1 MQSGWPCSIFHK
13 KELCAVALKKLV
25 FFPKLFR
32 RKGKIA
38 QLNACPCSGMALQK
52 SPEAFRF
59 IWNVLNQ
66 AKRPAGDGLNVE
78 VIGEIINALVLFP
91 DKETFIFA

>member
-1 MQSGWPCSIFHK
+1 
-13 KELCAVALKKLV
+13 
-25 FFPKLFR
+25 
-32 RKGKIA
+32 
-38 QLNACPCSGMALQK
+38 MALQK

-59 IWNVLNQ
+59 IRNALNQ
-66 AKRPAGDGLNVE
+66 AKRPAGEGLNVE